1 MPPYLGDTGSFP
13 DVITAMDNWVAQPNT
28 ILLPFGAQL
37 QKCAGMSADYI
48 VGLDNRFALEMIT
61 TDDVLLETDKLID
74 SQLDVITVSI
84 RAAFRVMLSEA
95 VHVLS
100 L

>member
-1 MPPYLGDTGSFP
+1 MT
-13 DVITAMDNWVAQPNT
+13 
-28 ILLPFGAQL
+28 
-37 QKCAGMSADYI
+37 
-48 VGLDNRFALEMIT
+48 LDNRFALEMIT
-61 TDDVLLETDKLID
+61 TDHELLETDKLID

-84 RAAFRVMLSEA
+84 RAAFRVILSEA